1 MAQRH
6 ASIILE
12 LYDNQRV
19 CQVYRNHH
27 QVTYGICVRQ
37 ELSFLPPYTN
47 YTRIVSLQEYKIGK
61 DVYPSV
67 LEVA

>member
-1 MAQRH
+1 MTTSVFVKYTA
-6 ASIILE
+6 
-12 LYDNQRV
+12 
-19 CQVYRNHH
+19 
-27 QVTYGICVRQ
+27 TYGICVRQ

-47 YTRIVSLQEYKIGK
+47 YTRTVSLQEYKIGK